1 MVDTVDPRHAW
12 MLFDQLSKYSN
23 SMEIHPRMA
32 WIHQIAE
39 ICQRWGGVGLRGV
52 RGMDAAD
59 KPPRQGSRRP
69 RNPTPP
75 RHPTECV
82 LLLLLR
88 LWLLQVQGATL
99 PKNTHKKT
107 AGQGLLFRCNGAP
120 GEIRTPDRLV
130 RSQVLYPTELRAPI
144 T

>member
-1 MVDTVDPRHAW
+1 
-12 MLFDQLSKYSN
+12 
-23 SMEIHPRMA
+23 MA
-32 WIHQIAE
+32 WIHRIAR
-39 ICQRWGGVGLRGV
+39 ICQRWGGVGVRGV
-52 RGMDAAD
+52 SRMDAAA
-59 KPPRQGSRRP
+59 KPTGTYLRRP
-69 RNPTPP
+69 RSPTPP
-75 RHPTECV
+75 RHPTECQ

-88 LWLLQVQGATL
+88 PLLLQVQGAAL

-107 AGQGLLFRCNGAP
+107 AGRGLLFRCNGAP